1 MENKWITMLEEG
13 TSPKDLLDKIPDA
26 MQSIVDDSDMD
37 ERTRQVFDLI
47 EMCRFIVTKKA
58 QDATNED
65 FAAYSAIFSLVL
77 TLFEILELDPDDTDF
92 GLMVWVMVQIGAQK
106 RCVKFGKLVMA
117 GVNHAIKEY
126 SEEEQAQAKAD
137 LIIEIIEKDDPKDLI
152 LYKTIAEYYQGNNTK
167 IGSLVRER
175 IEPFVDE
182 QMGDEKE
189 LAKILEDEDK
199 RIAFAILCESVMF
212 LYERDK
218 RFAKEK
224 NFIKSVMDIYKGK
237 DDFAHY
243 YFTYYLGRAI
253 YVASDGAEE
262 ASALQYMRE
271 AANHGI
277 KDATEL
283 IRKIT
288 NLKEYN
294 NKYSKHI
301 KMRNIFAIS
310 AAVIDVASIIC
321 FCVTTPIVGTILL
334 LAVAGILA
342 SISLIFGV
350 RAGEVKAKAEN
361 DKPKVN
367 RQLGIREIV
376 FDLVG
381 IPFYPLLVVLGGVL
395 VPLIVSSI
403 MGFFLSSKY

>member
-13 TSPKDLLDKIPDA
+13 TSPIDLLDKIHDA
-26 MQSIVDDSDMD
+26 MQSIVDGGDMD

-58 QDATNED
+58 QDATNKD
-65 FAAYSAIFSLVL
+65 FATYSAIFSLVL

-106 RCVKFGKLVMA
+106 RCVKIGKLVMA

-152 LYKTIAEYYQGNNTK
+152 LYKTIIDYYQAKNSTIESIVRQCFVPYVENCLNDEEEIAK
-167 IGSLVRER
+167 IIENEDNEIAFSLV
-175 IEPFVDE
+175 
-182 QMGDEKE
+182 
-189 LAKILEDEDK
+189 
-199 RIAFAILCESVMF
+199 CESIMF
-212 LYERDK
+212 LYEREK
-218 RFAKEK
+218 TYTKEETFLR
-224 NFIKSVMDIYKGK
+224 NVMDKFKGK
-237 DDFAHY
+237 SDLV
-243 YFTYYLGRAI
+243 YYLMMCDLGRMI
-253 YVASDGAEE
+253 YVTSDGAKDAIAMKYFQES
-262 ASALQYMRE
+262 AS
-271 AANHGI
+271 HGI
-277 KDATEL
+277 SAAKDA
-283 IRKIT
+283 IKMI
-288 NLKEYN
+288 NDSKEYQ

-301 KMRNIFAIS
+301 KMRNIFAI
-310 AAVIDVASIIC
+310 ATAVIDVASIIC

-350 RAGEVKAKAEN
+350 KAGEVKAKAEN
-361 DKPKVN
+361 DQPKVN
-367 RQLGIREIV
+367 RQLGIRNIV
-376 FDLVG
+376 SDLVG
-381 IPFYPLLVVLGGVL
+381 IPYYPLVIVGGVL
-395 VPLIVSSI
+395 VPLIFSSI